1 MDEIYQKIE
10 QSDYDYLWITDPYIV
25 KVIQNINEKFPPL
38 YPITDKDIL
47 EERLVKCGF
56 YDLNL
61 KSASEDWM
69 RWVKTEIFMYFKKEK
84 KEVNK
89 MRKEVLTNK
98 EYKKFLTRICI
109 NLVYIETRTLNITFR
124 FHKPKRRWRLL

>member
-1 MDEIYQKIE
+1 MKQVLKGKEVNNMDEIYQKIE

-25 KVIQNINEKFPPL
+25 KVIQNINEKFPPSL

-84 KEVNK
+84 GGE
-89 MRKEVLTNK
+89 
-98 EYKKFLTRICI
+98 
-109 NLVYIETRTLNITFR
+109 
-124 FHKPKRRWRLL
+124 

>member
-25 KVIQNINEKFPPL
+25 KVIQNINEKFPPSL

-69 RWVKTEIFMYFKKEK
+69 RWVKTEISISHLDFINPPEDGDYSDFEIYEMCLE
-84 KEVNK
+84 
-89 MRKEVLTNK
+89 RKGGE
-98 EYKKFLTRICI
+98 
-109 NLVYIETRTLNITFR
+109 
-124 FHKPKRRWRLL
+124 

>member
-1 MDEIYQKIE
+1 MSMGLMNFYLQQFELWKKFP
-10 QSDYDYLWITDPYIV
+10 DYFWITDPYIV
-25 KVIQNINEKFPPL
+25 KVIQNINEKFPPSL

-61 KSASEDWM
+61 KRASEDWM

-84 KEVNK
+84 GGE
-89 MRKEVLTNK
+89 
-98 EYKKFLTRICI
+98 
-109 NLVYIETRTLNITFR
+109 
-124 FHKPKRRWRLL
+124 